1 MCSTAL
7 VGGRAGWSRQKRE
20 RILASEVHGEAWR
33 RIVAK
38 EPLADIVEEIRQMTG
53 DNRHVLI
60 ETAGVA
66 VGAWSVRPDMRST
79 ELLVAGVLLEA
90 AGGLG
95 LDELAHWVDV
105 GRERAMRPAHTASVG
120 VGPPR
125 QVDQRSVERAA
136 T

>member
-1 MCSTAL
+1 MGGR
-7 VGGRAGWSRQKRE
+7 GGRAGWSQQKRD
-20 RILASEVHGEAWR
+20 RILASEAHGEAWR
-33 RIVAK
+33 RVTAG
-38 EPLADIVEEIRQMTG
+38 EPIADIVEEIRRIAG
-53 DNRHVLI
+53 DSRHVLI

-79 ELLVAGVLLEA
+79 ELLVAGILLEA

-95 LDELAHWVDV
+95 IDELARWVEV

-125 QVDQRSVERAA
+125 QVDRPGSH
-136 T
+136 